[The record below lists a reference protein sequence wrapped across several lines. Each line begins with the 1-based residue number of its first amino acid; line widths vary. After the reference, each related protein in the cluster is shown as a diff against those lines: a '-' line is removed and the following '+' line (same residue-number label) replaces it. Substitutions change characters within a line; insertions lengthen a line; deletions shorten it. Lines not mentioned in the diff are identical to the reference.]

1 MKIDFKKGIN
11 FKPLKEIGI
20 NDKDGTKLLMAM
32 MPFVNLELRGRIVKA
47 FDETELKQVGEEAIK
62 QGIKP
67 EEGIYFLEKKYHVKT
82 GRYFME
88 EMRLLL
94 NDYVGIVAKMV
105 KKVREGVDKVVKEEG
120 EKLKEYDELI
130 KKKQW
135 NQASKLF
142 EEIMRKK

>member
-11 FKPLKEIGI
+11 FKPLEEIGI
-20 NDKDGTKLLMAM
+20 NEEDGTKLLMSM
-32 MPFVNLELRGRIVKA
+32 MPFVNLELRGKIIKG
-47 FDETELKQVGEEAIK
+47 FDEAELKQVGEEAIK

-67 EEGIYFLEKKYHVKT
+67 EDGIHFLEEKYHAKT

-105 KKVREGVDKVVKEEG
+105 KQVREDVDKVVKEEG
-120 EKLKEYDELI
+120 DKLKEYDELI

-142 EEIMRKK
+142 EEIIKEK